1 MPKGKTETKK
11 EGLVIDEALEAAEKK
26 RTGKGEVPKE
36 TPEPE
41 TKPEPEVKEEAK
53 PEAKEEAKEEKPKEK
68 AKKASKSKTTT
79 TAKKPKKKKKG
90 GGEIYFSKVS
100 PLDVALA
107 IRHIALMLKAGMPL
121 TDAIEVLTDQ
131 AEDQRLKDAFADI
144 FGQVQAG
151 QSMAKAMG
159 RHPKIFPHVI
169 RSVVDVGEQ
178 GATLEK
184 NLIFLADFLKQS
196 YELARKVKGAMTYPM
211 IVLGLTVVEMFGV
224 IFYILPKLDSLFST
238 FDNIPAF
245 TQALLDGSAFIRD
258 NFWVL
263 LGVAVIA
270 YIGQIIFFKT
280 KRGIR
285 VKEYISLNFPIIKH
299 MNQKHI
305 LTSFSR
311 TLGILLESGIPI
323 VRAIEISG
331 ETVGNSIYGDVLK
344 IVHNDVQEGNSLAQS
359 LSKHKKYFPTTFVKM
374 INIGEETGTLE
385 DNLLYLHDFYLE
397 EVTEMA
403 NNLTTLLE
411 PVLLIFIGVMIALLA
426 LTIISPIYQLTGSI
440 NG

>member
-1 MPKGKTETKK
+1 MAKGKTKKKTKKKEEPKEK
-11 EGLVIDEALEAAEKK
+11 EGLVIDSAFEEAEKERVEK
-26 RTGKGEVPKE
+26 AKEPKE
-36 TPEPE
+36 EGKTEATE
-41 TKPEPEVKEEAK
+41 GGEESKVEGKPKK
-53 PEAKEEAKEEKPKEK
+53 SKKKEEKK
-68 AKKASKSKTTT
+68 APVEL
-79 TAKKPKKKKKG
+79 PKKKKKG
-90 GGEIYFSKVS
+90 KQIYLTKVS

-107 IRHIALMLKAGMPL
+107 IRHIALMLRAGL
-121 TDAIEVLTDQ
+121 TITDAVEVLTDQ
-131 AEDQRLKDAFADI
+131 AEDPRLKEAFADV
-144 FGQVQAG
+144 FGQIQAG
-151 QSMAKAMG
+151 QSLASAME
-159 RHPKIFPHVI
+159 RHPKIFPHVVT
-169 RSVVDVGEQ
+169 SVIAVGEQ

-184 NLIFLADFLKQS
+184 NLIFLTDFLKQS
-196 YELARKVKGAMTYPM
+196 YELARKVKGAMTYPL
-211 IVLGLTVVEMFGV
+211 IVFGLTVVEMFGV

-245 TQALLDGSAFIRD
+245 TQALLSGSAFIRD

-263 LGVAVIA
+263 VGGFVVLLIV
-270 YIGQIIFFKT
+270 QRIFFKT
-280 KRGIR
+280 KKGIR
-285 VKEYISLNFPIIKH
+285 IKEYLSLNFPIIKE

-305 LTSFSR
+305 LTSFAR

-323 VRAIEISG
+323 VRAIEIST
-331 ETVGNSIYGDVLK
+331 ETIGNGIYGDILME
-344 IVHNDVQEGNSLAQS
+344 VHNDVREGNNLAQS
-359 LSKHKKYFPTTFVKM
+359 LSKHKKYFPATFIKM

-411 PVLLIFIGVMIALLA
+411 PILLIFIGAMIALLA